1 MTPTD
6 AWSCVPAA
14 RAYANRREPAVLP
27 LRTKRK
33 AEAQPRVAIRVTCR
47 YDLSS
52 SRVFNAWLDAE
63 FAGSWLFATA
73 SQPMAHVEIDGRP
86 GGSFCL
92 IDRQAGKDIAYT
104 GRYVE
109 IIPHRDLVFTLSMA
123 PHPDVITRVSVA
135 IAPRVKGCVLSLVH
149 KNVPHD
155 HANYVEGRWTGI
167 LYGLGV
173 TLDSLSPQQSTT
185 MRSEP

>member
-6 AWSCVPAA
+6 VWSCVPAA
-14 RAYANRREPAVLP
+14 RAYANGVGPATLP
-27 LRTKRK
+27 LKTKRK
-33 AEAQPRVAIRVTCR
+33 RAEAQPRVAIRITRR
-47 YDLSS
+47 YDLPP

-63 FAGSWLFATA
+63 CAGRWLFATA
-73 SQPMAHVEIDGRP
+73 SQPMAHVEIDGRA

-92 IDRQAGKDIAYT
+92 VDRQAGKDIAYT

-109 IIPHRDLVFTLSMA
+109 IIPHRELVFTLSMA
-123 PHPDVITRVSVA
+123 PHSNVITRVTVA
-135 IAPRVKGCVLSLVH
+135 IAPRAKGCALSLLH
-149 KNVPHD
+149 ENVPLD

-173 TLDSLSPQQSTT
+173 TLHSLSATIHHD
-185 MRSEP
+185 EE